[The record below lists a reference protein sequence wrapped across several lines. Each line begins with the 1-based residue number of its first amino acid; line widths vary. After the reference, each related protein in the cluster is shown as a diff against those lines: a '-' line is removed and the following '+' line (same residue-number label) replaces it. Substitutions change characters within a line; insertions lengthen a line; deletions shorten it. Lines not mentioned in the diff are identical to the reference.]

1 MKDPRNKDLLASIL
15 KQTVGAATSQ
25 TGAELIEPLL
35 AVVKARDDERRAD
48 EQAEPAMMTTHER
61 DVAEERCGEAEKY
74 GFEAVEA
81 IDTLGGANGGTG
93 GPNYAKWTVTEI
105 QGITWSPWIQA
116 YSKRAHWVRPRSLYR
131 LDYFR
136 CRRAA
141 RAPATIRTVALLA
154 TTPRTHHPGGPP
166 QNLRASTRRRTPTR

>member
-1 MKDPRNKDLLASIL
+1 MRPYGKLTYVANAKFVQSM
-15 KQTVGAATSQ
+15 S
-25 TGAELIEPLL
+25 
-35 AVVKARDDERRAD
+35 DERD
-48 EQAEPAMMTTHER
+48 G
-61 DVAEERCGEAEKY
+61 AEERCGEAEKY

-93 GPNYAKWTVTEI
+93 GPNYVKWTVTEI